1 MSGIFGLWRVDGRPP
16 DAAAC
21 EEMSRVLAHRGPDGA
36 GLWSAGPVTLGHRM
50 FRTTRQAEREIQPLA
65 TAVGDLV
72 LTADVRIDNRAEL
85 IAALDLRDPA
95 PEEITDAELLLASYR
110 AWGERCIEHWM
121 GDFALAIWDSRKHR
135 LFCARD
141 PFGVKPFY
149 YHHSPGRLFAF
160 ASEVE
165 ALLALGD
172 VSDEVDDFEVARHLR
187 IPLGGDVST
196 TYYKHVRRLM
206 PAHVLTV
213 TDRNLETRRYWQ
225 LDPTRELHLSD
236 DGEYAEA
243 LRETFVEAVRC
254 RLRSATPVACMLSG
268 GIDSAS
274 IACVAADLLQNVEP
288 GSSLH
293 VLSAVYPGMPDSDE
307 RSFIQEVLDGHRMV
321 PHFFVAN
328 TVNPIAEIDHMNR
341 FVGGA
346 NWGANLYLNWV
357 LYGLAAGAGARVV
370 LDGFDGDTTV
380 SHGTGYLSE
389 LAMTGRWLK
398 LALTA
403 IPYSRRQDRPVV
415 SDYRSLLRLGLRHPS
430 PGTYA
435 EPLIRRIRGRQEGK
449 TRPGRPA
456 TSLDSTINSDFA
468 RRFSDSIVADPNPP
482 TTEREFHLRKLN
494 GLALFEGIGWLEA
507 CAAGRGVEVRLPFCD
522 VRLAELCLSFPPNQK
537 IRRGWTR
544 FAMRHA
550 MEGIL
555 PPAIQWRAG
564 KANLHPGWASA
575 YRSIDDGRIEAVLKN
590 PSPIIRRYLDT
601 EHVLELHG
609 RFLRG
614 ETDHLEGLA
623 LWRAVSL
630 ALWLSSREDGP
641 RSARRER
648 REARPGGDPVR
659 SL

>member
-1 MSGIFGLWRVDGRPP
+1 
-16 DAAAC
+16 
-21 EEMSRVLAHRGPDGA
+21 
-36 GLWSAGPVTLGHRM
+36 M
-50 FRTTRQAEREIQPLA
+50 FRTTAESGREAQPLA
-65 TAVGDLV
+65 TPDGDLV
-72 LTADVRIDNRAEL
+72 LTADVRVDNRAEL
-85 IAALDLRDPA
+85 IASLDLRAAHP
-95 PEEITDAELLLASYR
+95 EITDADLFLASYR
-110 AWGERCIEHWM
+110 KWGERCVEHWI
-121 GDFALAIWDSRKHR
+121 GDFAIAIWDSGRQR
-135 LFCARD
+135 LVCFRD

-149 YHHSPGRLFAF
+149 YHHCPGRLFAF

-165 ALLALGD
+165 ALLGIEEI
-172 VSDEVDDFEVARHLR
+172 SDELDDVEVARHLR
-187 IPLGGDVST
+187 VPLGRDAST
-196 TYYKHVRRLM
+196 TYYRSIRRLA
-206 PAHVLTV
+206 PAHVLSV
-213 TDRNLETRRYWQ
+213 TERDLETRHYWQ

-243 LRETFVEAVRC
+243 LRETFIEAVRC
-254 RLRSATPVACMLSG
+254 RLRSASPVACMLSG

-274 IACVAADLLQNVEP
+274 IACVAADLLHDIEP
-288 GSSLH
+288 ASSLH
-293 VLSAVYPGMPDSDE
+293 VLSAVYPGIPDSDE
-307 RSFIQEVLDGHRMV
+307 RSFIQDVLEGHRMI
-321 PHFFVAN
+321 PHSFVAN
-328 TVNPIAEIDHMNR
+328 TVNPLAEIDRMNR

-346 NWGANLYLNWV
+346 NWGANLYLNWM
-357 LYGLAAGAGARVV
+357 LYGVAADAGARVV

-398 LALTA
+398 LALTS
-403 IPYSRRQDRPVV
+403 IPYSRRQGRPIV
-415 SDYRSLLRLGLRHPS
+415 SDYWSLIRLGLRHPA

-435 EPLIRRIRGRQEGK
+435 EPLIRWARG
-449 TRPGRPA
+449 TRERATLPDHPA
-456 TSLDSTINSDFA
+456 RKLDPTINSDFA
-468 RRFSDSIVADPNPP
+468 RRFLDATVSDPASP

-494 GLALFEGIGWLEA
+494 GMALFEGIGWLEA

-522 VRLAELCLSFPPNQK
+522 IRVAELCLSFPPNQK

-544 FAMRHA
+544 FAMRRA

-555 PPAIQWRAG
+555 PPAIQWRTG

-575 YRSIDDGRIEAVLKN
+575 YRSIADGRIEAVLAN

-601 EHVLELHG
+601 ERVLDLHG
-609 RFLRG
+609 RFLTG

-630 ALWLSSREDGP
+630 ALWLSSREDRP
-641 RSARRER
+641 RSATRER